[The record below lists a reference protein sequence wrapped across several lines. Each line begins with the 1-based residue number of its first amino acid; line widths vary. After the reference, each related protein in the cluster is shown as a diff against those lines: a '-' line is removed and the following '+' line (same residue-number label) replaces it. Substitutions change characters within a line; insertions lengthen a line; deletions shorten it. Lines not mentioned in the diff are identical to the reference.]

1 MAVCNEMKKGD
12 LFYCKSCNLEMRV
25 EKPCDCDNED
35 DMVGTH
41 CSVPLQC
48 CGKPLIK
55 KQKHYSEDNS
65 GW

>member
-55 KQKHYSEDNS
+55 K
-65 GW
+65 